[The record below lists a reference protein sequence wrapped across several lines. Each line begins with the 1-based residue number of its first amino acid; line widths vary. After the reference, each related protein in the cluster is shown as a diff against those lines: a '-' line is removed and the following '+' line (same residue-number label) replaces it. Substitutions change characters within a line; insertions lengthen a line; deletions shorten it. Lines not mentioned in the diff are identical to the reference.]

1 MSNHHDTLDAFLV
14 GAAMQASYNYS
25 KLQRT
30 ERIRLLAQLKQ
41 TQLDP
46 DLQRRVE
53 ALLQRE
59 IAVAERQARS
69 EKFWDIIG
77 RCILLAIRAGI
88 LFAILATCSSG
99 SGTSASVQYQSASTT
114 LEATATPETRP
125 TQIQVRRAEPVEV
138 RRAMPVSL
146 TLAEHELQKALDALP
161 ASKQAALRVKERE
174 WWHKKDKATGAAKLQ
189 MIQERT
195 AYLLNQS

>member
-53 ALLQRE
+53 TLLQRE
-59 IAVAERQARS
+59 IVVAERQARS
-69 EKFWDIIG
+69 EKFWETIG
-77 RCILLAIRAGI
+77 GFVLLAIGAVI
-88 LFAILATCSSG
+88 LFAILATCSSS
-99 SGTSASVQYQSASTT
+99 SGTSASVQYRTASTT
-114 LEATATPETRP
+114 PEATATPGATP
-125 TQIQVRRAEPVEV
+125 TPVQVRRAEPVEV
-138 RRAMPVSL
+138 RRATPVSL
-146 TLAEHELQKALDALP
+146 RQAEHELQKAWDALP
-161 ASKQAALRVKERE
+161 ASKQAALRTEERE
-174 WWHKKDKATGAAKLQ
+174 WWRKKDKATGVAKLQ
-189 MIQERT
+189 MIEERT
-195 AYLLNQS
+195 VYLLNQS

>member
-1 MSNHHDTLDAFLV
+1 
-14 GAAMQASYNYS
+14 
-25 KLQRT
+25 
-30 ERIRLLAQLKQ
+30 
-41 TQLDP
+41 LDP

-59 IAVAERQARS
+59 IVVAERQARS
-69 EKFWDIIG
+69 EKFWDTTRG
-77 RCILLAIRAGI
+77 FILLAIGAVI

-99 SGTSASVQYQSASTT
+99 SGTSASVQYQAASTT
-114 LEATATPETRP
+114 LEATATPLA
-125 TQIQVRRAEPVEV
+125 TQTPVQVRRAEPVEV

-146 TLAEHELQKALDALP
+146 RQAEHELRKAWDALP
-161 ASKQAALRVKERE
+161 ASKQAALRTEERE

-189 MIQERT
+189 MIEERT